1 MNCSKELFREIEKLE
16 KYQEYD
22 FGAVDA
28 LSNAAN
34 TIGKAWSGSWLGYH
48 SRVYYIDFQPPPP
61 GATFSQ
67 EWGFTESYRFET
79 NGEWEEYDF
88 DDVIKIIHE
97 KAGNPISETIL
108 KDAQEASEAFENIKS
123 SALSLMYANYS
134 TEKDKHLE
142 KLVNAIESKNIST
155 KNDFIKAMRP
165 TGQFISRDMRAIEKG
180 ITVPPH
186 LACMATALALKYP
199 FLQCIEL
206 KKELIKLASYIQ
218 ILEKKAVKEER
229 IGTNVFIGHGRSPYW
244 RELKDFIDD
253 RLRLPWDE
261 FNRIPVAGITNITR
275 LAQML
280 DQASIAFLVMTAEDE
295 LADGNMHAR
304 MNVVHEVGLFQGRLG
319 FDRAIVLLED
329 GCQEFSNIQGL
340 GQIRFPKG
348 NISAIFEDIRQVLE
362 REKIIE

>member
-1 MNCSKELFREIEKLE
+1 MNCAKELFIEIEKLE

-22 FGAVDA
+22 FVAIDA

-34 TIGKAWSGSWLGYH
+34 AIGKAWSGSWLGYH

-67 EWGFTESYRFET
+67 EWGFIESYRIET

-88 DDVIKIIHE
+88 DDVIRIIYE
-97 KAGNPISETIL
+97 KAGNPVSETIL

-123 SALSLMYANYS
+123 SALSLVHANYS
-134 TEKDKHLE
+134 IEKDKHLE
-142 KLVNAIESKNIST
+142 KLVNAIEIKNILT
-155 KNDFIKAMRP
+155 ENDFIKAVRP

-180 ITVPPH
+180 RITPPH
-186 LACMATALALKYP
+186 IAVQAKVLALKHP
-199 FLQCIEL
+199 FLKCIEL
-206 KKELIKLASYIQ
+206 KKELAKLAKYIQ
-218 ILEKKAVKEER
+218 ILEKRNVGEER

-253 RLRLPWDE
+253 RLCLPWDE